1 MVKIVSKLWQWDINN
16 DIVTYVHEKFKLV
29 KSHTH
34 TYTNENK
41 DLKIYLSRVLSYE
54 QTISLKL
61 ICRDNVY
68 EDTKYTVGDTEL
80 KAYRNV
86 YSWWEDFV
94 SVKDILQ
101 YFGTNLC
108 VTIKCYSLHQLLFRW
123 EHEHEPP
130 AAAATASP

>member
-68 EDTKYTVGDTEL
+68 EDTKRLYNSTQL
-80 KAYRNV
+80 MIQ
-86 YSWWEDFV
+86 SWKLIGMYIHGE
-94 SVKDILQ
+94 KILCQ
-101 YFGTNLC
+101 WKIYLC
-108 VTIKCYSLHQLLFRW
+108 RASIFWHKFMCYHKVLF
-123 EHEHEPP
+123 
-130 AAAATASP
+130 TAPVAV